1 MGRNENVT
9 IFRDTETMCRTH
21 PRLRE
26 SICFSRRNQKLI
38 LEGDEVSAP
47 MGDGGEMGRLI
58 VSSKRTFEA
67 ASAYARTMKTCVLN
81 FASAGNP
88 GGGVVN
94 GSSAQ
99 EEALCRCSTLYFNLN
114 TSEMWHRFYSPHRA
128 AHDPIH
134 NDDIIYTPRVTVFKS
149 DTAFPS
155 ALPEADWYELDVIS
169 CAAPNLREHPSNS
182 MNTGDGDR
190 HIRLASDELRRL
202 HEKRLSRILNVAAAN
217 GEEAIVLGAFGCGA
231 FRNDP
236 KVVSAAAAAVI
247 PQYRTRFKVIEFAI
261 YCRHG
266 DTQNYDAFQT
276 AFEPHCPT
284 RLLKLSFITSCL

>member
-1 MGRNENVT
+1 MGRYENAA

-26 SICFSRRNQKLI
+26 SISFSRTNQKVT
-38 LEGDEVSAP
+38 LEGDAVAAP
-47 MGDGGEMGRLI
+47 RGDGGAMGRLV
-58 VSSKRTFEA
+58 VSPKRTFEA

-114 TSEMWHRFYSPHRA
+114 TREMWDRFYSPHRA
-128 AHDPIH
+128 TRDPIH
-134 NDDIIYTPRVTVFKS
+134 NDDVIYTPRVTVFKS
-149 DTAFPS
+149 DTAFP
-155 ALPEADWYELDVIS
+155 ATLPEAEWYELDVIS
-169 CAAPNLREHPSNS
+169 CAAPNLREYPSNGKNS
-182 MNTGDGDR
+182 GDGDR
-190 HIRLASDELRRL
+190 RILLAPDELRRL

-236 KVVSAAAAAVI
+236 KVVSAAASAVV
-247 PQYRTRFKVIEFAI
+247 PQYRTRFKVIEFAV
-261 YCRHG
+261 YCRSG
-266 DTQNYDAFQT
+266 DTQNYDAFKA
-276 AFEPHCPT
+276 AFG
-284 RLLKLSFITSCL
+284 R